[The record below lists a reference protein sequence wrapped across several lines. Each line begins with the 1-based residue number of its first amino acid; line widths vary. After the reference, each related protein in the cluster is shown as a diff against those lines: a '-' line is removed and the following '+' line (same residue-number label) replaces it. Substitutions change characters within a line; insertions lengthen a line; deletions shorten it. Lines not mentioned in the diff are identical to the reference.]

1 MQTGIGYNVVGSG
14 SSIFW
19 RMWRSVA
26 FCLRDGDGK
35 WSAKMLD
42 GIFLLF
48 LDCLSSLQD
57 NKDIIIT
64 WCGDLKVLF
73 HFQLCAG
80 FHQYSL
86 FWVDVAHREVIMVD
100 YTSVLIGHY
109 VEGQRASFVC
119 FFLHRSQRSCYALH
133 YLSQNYICT
142 FTNLIANLNGD
153 VLVV

>member
-1 MQTGIGYNVVGSG
+1 MSLAQVLPFSG
-14 SSIFW
+14 G
-19 RMWRSVA
+19 
-26 FCLRDGDGK
+26 CEEL
-35 WSAKMLD
+35 LH
-42 GIFLLF
+42 FLCEMEMENARWNFSPFFF

-109 VEGQRASFVC
+109 MKGQRPSLAC
-119 FFLHRSQRSCYALH
+119 FFLHRSQRSRYALH
-133 YLSQNYICT
+133 YLSHNYICT
-142 FTNLIANLNGD
+142 FTNLIAILNGD